1 MWIFSFIPDAFLY
14 YAIFGVIAL
23 GVVLY
28 IIGAFTSLIPPIKPY
43 ADIIKSIAVVTVIAG
58 FYFLGGYGTEIEW
71 RKRVEDMQAKVVKA
85 EEQSKKANTKLDSKA
100 QEKIKVIREKGLVVK
115 QYIDREVTKYDNSC
129 VIPKE
134 FVKAHNKSAEAL
146 NENK

>member
-14 YAIFGVIAL
+14 YAIFSVIAL

-28 IIGAFTSLIPPIKPY
+28 IIGTFTSLIPPLKPY
-43 ADIIKSIAVVTVIAG
+43 ADVIKSIAVVTVIAG

-71 RKRVEDMQAKVVKA
+71 RNRVAKLEEKVAKA

-100 QEKIKVIREKGLVVK
+100 QEKVKVIREKGLVVK
-115 QYIDREVTKYDNSC
+115 QYIDREVTKYDNQC

-134 FVKAHNKSAEAL
+134 FVKAHNDSAE
-146 NENK
+146 KTK